1 MKLST
6 LPTPRSRARGSTVMV
21 LMILLGILGLLVTA
35 NVVSVGTLSRELKL
49 LDKHQ
54 QQRLRP

>member
-1 MKLST
+1 
-6 LPTPRSRARGSTVMV
+6 MV